1 MPDLDTMP
9 AGREVEQLIER
20 LEATSDRLYRADF
33 MGRTYLA
40 YYVADVQDLISH
52 YRNALKAVEG

>member
-33 MGRTYLA
+33 LGRMYLA
-40 YYVADVQDLISH
+40 DYVADVGTLIIACKA
-52 YRNALKAVEG
+52 ALKAVEG